1 MKTRHTARAL
11 AALLAAVLLF
21 ALLFLVA
28 EAGHDCLSDDCAIC
42 RIVAVAEDVL
52 KRAALIFCAFAI
64 LALVRLAAGKP
75 LRVFTAAAWSFNPV
89 LQKVKLSD

>member
-52 KRAALIFCAFAI
+52 KKAALILCAFAN

-75 LRVFTAAAWSFNPV
+75 LRVFTAAVLSFNPV
-89 LQKVKLSD
+89 FQKVKLSN